1 VLWVLP
7 FGLAVA
13 FLAVSQVMLGI
24 GLGAVFAPNHK
35 GMPVY
40 RSDAELD
47 WLHRQVLTAR
57 NIRSGR
63 LIDFLFGGLNYQIEH
78 HLFPTMPRA
87 NLRRVR
93 PIVREYCAEYGIPYC
108 EVSLRASYRE
118 VARFLGD
125 VSRRAHI
132 RMLSQED

>member
-1 VLWVLP
+1 
-7 FGLAVA
+7 LAVA
-13 FLAVSQVMLGI
+13 FIAVSQLVLGI

-40 RSDAELD
+40 RGEVSLD
-47 WLHRQVLTAR
+47 WLHRQVLTSR

-78 HLFPTMPRA
+78 HLFPAMPRV

-93 PIVREYCAEYGIPYC
+93 PIVRRYCAAHAIPYV
-108 EVSLRASYRE
+108 EVPLWESYAE
-118 VARFLGD
+118 VARFLGR
-125 VSRRAHI
+125 VSLQAR
-132 RMLSQED
+132 Q